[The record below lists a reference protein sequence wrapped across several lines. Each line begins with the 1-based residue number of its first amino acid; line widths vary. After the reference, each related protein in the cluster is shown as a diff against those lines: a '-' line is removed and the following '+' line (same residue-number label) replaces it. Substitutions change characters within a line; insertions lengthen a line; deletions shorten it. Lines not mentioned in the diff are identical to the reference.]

1 MKTTLFL
8 SLALALP
15 MISSC
20 GEAVDAA
27 SGAGDA
33 AAAAAKGAADKAG
46 DVAGDMM
53 SGLKD
58 FDISGLSMDAVKAKA
73 AEVTSSMT
81 EKLSSI
87 KDVATAENFKKTF
100 DGSIEKLGEMKKMLG
115 ANLPGTDAL
124 MDAINKVKT
133 SFGADTKVMEVLKP
147 LMDKMSGLFS

>member
-33 AAAAAKGAADKAG
+33 AAAATKDMAG
-46 DVAGDMM
+46 KAGDMM

-58 FDISGLSMDAVKAKA
+58 IDVGGLSMDVIKEKA
-73 AEVTSSMT
+73 AAATAAMT
-81 EKLSSI
+81 EKLGSI
-87 KDVATAENFKKTF
+87 KDVATAENFKETF
-100 DGSIEKLGEMKKMLG
+100 GGTIAKLIEMKEKLG

-124 MDAINKVKT
+124 MGAVEKLKS

-147 LMDKMSGLFS
+147 LMEKMSTLFS